1 MQRIRLTFAALGL
14 LSLSLTG
21 CCCPSLCG
29 GYGAGYAPA
38 CAPACPP
45 TYGAGYGMAPA
56 AIAPGGCPTGNCGV
70 YPTGAFYG
78 PGAPVAAALPGTI
91 TTAAV
96 PMNTVP
102 TY

>member
-1 MQRIRLTFAALGL
+1 MKSFRLALAVCGL

-21 CCCPSLCG
+21 CCCRSLCGG

-38 CAPACPP
+38 ACPP
-45 TYGAGYGMAPA
+45 TYGAGYGVAPSVM
-56 AIAPGGCPTGNCGV
+56 APGGCPTGNCGV
-70 YPTGAFYG
+70 YPSSAFYTT
-78 PGAPVAAALPGTI
+78 PMAPATAYIAPPV

-96 PMNTVP
+96 PMNPVP